1 MSRLSLP
8 QFKEWNPQLVR
19 EFKGRFQVRN
29 ILIAIGIS
37 ILSQVILFFSTF
49 DKFPGMEKITIS
61 SGYCT
66 SKNQLYYKYEQQY
79 WKIQDQL
86 NDFYFTGD
94 RSVLEQQLKTLEKLK
109 NSYCPQDLIDFNRW
123 FTDYWAN
130 IFIWISVLAVF
141 SLIVVGTY
149 MLINDLA
156 TEERRGTLN
165 FIRLSPQSAQSI
177 LIGKLLGVPIL
188 LYLGVFL
195 TIPLH
200 LWAGI
205 SAHISLLEIFSFYGL
220 TLASCAFFY
229 SFALLIGVTTST
241 WLHGLQ
247 SWLGSGITLIFL
259 LTANSKPIT
268 SEGYDWLNIFSP
280 TCLLRYLIDQTGDHY
295 LNYPFNH
302 ANISQLQWFGLNVGT
317 NGVSLLALALL
328 NYGFLTYW
336 IWQALKRNYHHPNLP
351 SLSKKQ
357 SYLLTLNFTLMSL
370 GFILSKFET
379 NNSYYVGIFI
389 GNIFLILGL
398 ISALSPQRQTLQDWV
413 RYRRERKKHWWMDLG
428 KDLIWGEKSPATVAI
443 LINLLI
449 ASTIWIITIF
459 LVAKP
464 TEKGEMLLA
473 IALHC
478 SFMLLCASIAQLMAM
493 MKTPKRTLWATS
505 SVLGVL
511 IVPLLFIFVMFSYKS
526 EYYSPFVWSVFSF
539 FSISSVPLSSILISF
554 VGQGLMIILCN
565 LQLTRLL
572 KKAGESE
579 LKALVRNEKGIT

>member
-1 MSRLSLP
+1 M
-8 QFKEWNPQLVR
+8 
-19 EFKGRFQVRN
+19 
-29 ILIAIGIS
+29 
-37 ILSQVILFFSTF
+37 
-49 DKFPGMEKITIS
+49 
-61 SGYCT
+61 
-66 SKNQLYYKYEQQY
+66 
-79 WKIQDQL
+79 
-86 NDFYFTGD
+86 
-94 RSVLEQQLKTLEKLK
+94 
-109 NSYCPQDLIDFNRW
+109 
-123 FTDYWAN
+123 
-130 IFIWISVLAVF
+130 
-141 SLIVVGTY
+141 
-149 MLINDLA
+149 
-156 TEERRGTLN
+156 
-165 FIRLSPQSAQSI
+165 
-177 LIGKLLGVPIL
+177 
-188 LYLGVFL
+188 
-195 TIPLH
+195 
-200 LWAGI
+200 
-205 SAHISLLEIFSFYGL
+205 
-220 TLASCAFFY
+220 
-229 SFALLIGVTTST
+229 
-241 WLHGLQ
+241 
-247 SWLGSGITLIFL
+247 
-259 LTANSKPIT
+259 
-268 SEGYDWLNIFSP
+268 
-280 TCLLRYLIDQTGDHY
+280 
-295 LNYPFNH
+295 
-302 ANISQLQWFGLNVGT
+302 
-317 NGVSLLALALL
+317 
-328 NYGFLTYW
+328 
-336 IWQALKRNYHHPNLP
+336 
-351 SLSKKQ
+351 
-357 SYLLTLNFTLMSL
+357 
-370 GFILSKFET
+370 
-379 NNSYYVGIFI
+379 
-389 GNIFLILGL
+389 ILGL